1 MAYSFVSEISN
12 LSEHSPR
19 CVQGFT
25 YLFGF
30 ILKKSAYLS
39 VYLLNYKKGYK

>member
-19 CVQGFT
+19 RVGVFT

-30 ILKKSAYLS
+30 ILKKKCLS
-39 VYLLNYKKGYK
+39 KCVPFEL